1 MIEIDG
7 SQGEGGG
14 QIVRSSLA
22 LSLLT
27 GKPFT
32 IRNVRAGRSKPG
44 LMRQHLTAV
53 NAAAEVGNATV
64 TGAEVGSR
72 EISFEPTEIRRGEFD
87 FQISTAG
94 SITLVLQTV
103 LPALM
108 IGNEE
113 SRISLS
119 GGTHNLMA
127 PPFDFLARSYVPQ
140 LEKMGP
146 AVQLQLNSWGFYPA
160 GGGHFIAT
168 VQPVESMTGFNLI
181 ERGRLL
187 TRRVRSIV
195 SSLPVKIAQRETERI
210 TRKLNWDRAEVEH
223 IEVENPRGPGN
234 IVFAELVYEN
244 VTAVFTGFGRMGI
257 TSEKVADGVVRDVRK
272 YLKLDAPVGP
282 HLTDQLML
290 PMAIAA
296 HFSGAVSQFCT
307 GPLTQHSVTHADII
321 QKFLAVDV
329 KLESEDPDDSRGAVT
344 VSVSAGA

>member
-7 SQGEGGG
+7 SLGEGGG

-32 IRNVRAGRSKPG
+32 IRNIRAGRAKPG
-44 LMRQHLTAV
+44 LMRQHLTAL
-53 NAAAEVGNATV
+53 NAAAEVGNANV

-108 IGNEE
+108 IGTEE

-146 AVQLQLNSWGFYPA
+146 KVQLGLDAWGFYPA
-160 GGGHFIAT
+160 GGGQFDAT
-168 VQPVESMTGFNLI
+168 IRPVEAMTNFNLN
-181 ERGRLL
+181 ERGKLL
-187 TRRVRSIV
+187 TRRLRSIV
-195 SSLPVKIAQRETERI
+195 SSLPVKIAQRETDRI
-210 TRKLNWDRAEVEH
+210 ARKLNWDRAEVEH

-282 HLTDQLML
+282 HLADQLML

-296 HFSGAVSQFCT
+296 HFSTTTSQFRT

-321 QKFLAVDV
+321 RKFLNVNVNIEHD
-329 KLESEDPDDSRGAVT
+329 DPDDSRSAVAISISP
-344 VSVSAGA
+344 VS

>member
-44 LMRQHLTAV
+44 LMRQHLTAL
-53 NAAAEVGNATV
+53 NAATEVGNAKV

-108 IGNEE
+108 IGKEE
-113 SRISLS
+113 SRIRLS
-119 GGTHNLMA
+119 GGTHNMMA

-146 AVQLQLNSWGFYPA
+146 KVQLELNSWGFYPA
-160 GGGHFIAT
+160 GGGQFVANIK
-168 VQPVESMTGFNLI
+168 PVESMTNFDLA
-181 ERGRLL
+181 ERGKLL
-187 TRRVRSIV
+187 TRRLRAIV
-195 SSLPVKIAQRETERI
+195 SSLPVKIAQRETDRI
-210 TRKLNWDRAEVEH
+210 ARKLNWDRAEVEH
-223 IEVENPRGPGN
+223 IEVDNPRGPGN

-244 VTAVFTGFGRMGI
+244 VATVFTGFGRMGV
-257 TSEKVADGVVRDVRK
+257 TSEKVADSVVRDVRK

-282 HLTDQLML
+282 HLADQLML

-296 HFSGAVSQFCT
+296 HFSNAASQFRT
-307 GPLTQHSVTHADII
+307 GPLTKHSATHADII
-321 QKFLAVDV
+321 QKFLDV
-329 KLESEDPDDSRGAVT
+329 EVIFQNDDPDNSRSAVT
-344 VSVSAGA
+344 VSIS